1 MDCMQIVEDSS
12 RWSTPKT
19 ASKGGPFSFV
29 FKSLRWIQTARTSH
43 IHIALEPFRFRLRRT
58 SVLRHSVDSN
68 DDSVSCMVN
77 FAHDIRFGLQTRR
90 SSSGMQKHARLRDFL
105 PWSQGSRLARNVSD
119 FQNHIFPS
127 DSCGVERGFV

>member
-1 MDCMQIVEDSS
+1 VDCMQIVEDSS

-68 DDSVSCMVN
+68 DDSVSYMVN
-77 FAHDIRFGLQTRR
+77 LLTTYVLGYRPDGVLVECKNMRAYVI
-90 SSSGMQKHARLRDFL
+90 
-105 PWSQGSRLARNVSD
+105 
-119 FQNHIFPS
+119 
-127 DSCGVERGFV
+127 SCLGPRVVG